1 MLWFLNKIQGMS
13 FDLTCMYN
21 VFARTKYLSHGLC
34 ICNKHT
40 HLCFE
45 VEYVIM
51 YNDGMYLASFRRFF
65 S

>member
-1 MLWFLNKIQGMS
+1 MS

-34 ICNKHT
+34 ISNKHT